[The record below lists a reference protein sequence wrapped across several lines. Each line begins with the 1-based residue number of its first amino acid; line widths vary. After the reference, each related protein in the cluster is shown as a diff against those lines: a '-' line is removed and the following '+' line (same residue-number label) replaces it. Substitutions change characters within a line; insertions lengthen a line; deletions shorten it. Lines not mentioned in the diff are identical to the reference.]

1 VGIIADGDWERAG
14 DGDVINFLET
24 LSRKELRKQEEPVA
38 LPDGGQNLY
47 PVR

>member
-1 VGIIADGDWERAG
+1 MWEDGDGERAG
-14 DGDVINFLET
+14 DGDVIHFLKT
-24 LSRKELRKQEEPVA
+24 LSWKELRKREEPVA